1 MPNAVF
7 GRHPVSSPARRRPSP
22 ALACRRRSTPAH
34 RAIAVSVIV
43 VVAIIVVVVVVAR
56 RAVAI
61 IVDFVARRSVA
72 IDVVDVV
79 ARRHRRR
86 RRIPWV
92 TRGIITLVYCSI

>member
-1 MPNAVF
+1 LGGQGRGVVSRRAVAIVV
-7 GRHPVSSPARRRPSP
+7 GVVV
-22 ALACRRRSTPAH
+22 AH
-34 RAIAVSVIV
+34 RA
-43 VVAIIVVVVVVAR
+43 VAIIVDFVAR

-61 IVDFVARRSVA
+61 IVVFVARRSVA